1 MNKELL
7 DTFNKIIPAQ
17 LSDDIKKDFLGA
29 TKSRNGFENSAV
41 VGYSFEEVS
50 DILGFEP
57 NHKLSLNPPIDFRN
71 FFPRDTVVENS
82 DIKISDLIDFTG
94 HKPPS
99 PSHTNDSWFFKF
111 ENQYCVM
118 KYDGWIIVEGC
129 IFTWGG
135 SKEILKK
142 LFPKNRSV

>member
-1 MNKELL
+1 MNKKLL
-7 DTFNKIIPAQ
+7 DTFNKMTPAQ
-17 LSDDIKKDFLGA
+17 LSDDTRKDFM
-29 TKSRNGFENSAV
+29 KSRRGFENFTV

-57 NHKLSLNPPIDFRN
+57 NNKVLLNPPVDFRN
-71 FFPRDTVVENS
+71 FFPTVVENL
-82 DIKISDLIDFTG
+82 KISDLIDLTE

-99 PSHTNDSWFFKF
+99 LSHINDSWFFKF

-135 SKEILKK
+135 PKELLEK
-142 LFPKNRSV
+142 LFPKKYE